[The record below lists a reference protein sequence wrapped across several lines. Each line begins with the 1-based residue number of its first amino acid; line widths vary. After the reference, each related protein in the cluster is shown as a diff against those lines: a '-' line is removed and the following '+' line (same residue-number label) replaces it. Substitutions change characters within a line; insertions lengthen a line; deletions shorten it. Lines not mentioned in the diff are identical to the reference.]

1 MLVARQLR
9 SSTARVRRVQLRSS
23 AARVRRVQLRSSAAR
38 VRRARLR
45 VANTA
50 ARLVLA
56 DTRCKVIVIRA
67 ELAGAVRA
75 HPRAARAGTDLER
88 HTAIRASRRDKA
100 AVVVEIKAVSINR
113 GGRRKKS
120 RK

>member
-1 MLVARQLR
+1 MLVACQLR
-9 SSTARVRRVQLRSS
+9 SSAV
-23 AARVRRVQLRSSAAR
+23 AARVRRVQLRSSTAR

-56 DTRCKVIVIRA
+56 DTRCKVVVVRA

-75 HPRAARAGTDLER
+75 HPRAARTSTDLER

-100 AVVVEIKAVSINR
+100 AVVVEIEAVGINR